1 MFVCSKGDNMEREVE
16 VLKEIIAIANDDSF
30 SEFEA
35 LEAIVEIV
43 EDRFAEMEIDPEDEE
58 LDEG

>member
-1 MFVCSKGDNMEREVE
+1 LSAQKEINMDREVE
-16 VLKEIIAIANDDSF
+16 VLREIIAIANDDSF

-35 LEAIVEIV
+35 LEAIVEII
-43 EDRFAEMEIDPEDEE
+43 EDRFAELEIDPEDEE

>member
-1 MFVCSKGDNMEREVE
+1 MEREVE

>member
-1 MFVCSKGDNMEREVE
+1 MEREVE
-16 VLKEIIAIANDDSF
+16 VLKEIIAIVNDESF

-35 LEAIVEIV
+35 LEAIAEII